1 MLVLGGL
8 VAVSFLTVLIA
19 TSAALSYTRY
29 SILSDEKK
37 HLLETAR
44 ALAREYS
51 DKADFAHRINE
62 VPLSKIR
69 PWNLPMASLL
79 SSAGLCCRMQ
89 RESKAVLRAHYK
101 HAAGIFLSDP

>member
-1 MLVLGGL
+1 

-62 VPLSKIR
+62 VPLSKI
-69 PWNLPMASLL
+69 PSVESSNGVL
-79 SSAGLCCRMQ
+79 SPQQGCAAECRGK
-89 RESKAVLRAHYK
+89 SKAGSNARTTTRLGYS
-101 HAAGIFLSDP
+101 FSDP